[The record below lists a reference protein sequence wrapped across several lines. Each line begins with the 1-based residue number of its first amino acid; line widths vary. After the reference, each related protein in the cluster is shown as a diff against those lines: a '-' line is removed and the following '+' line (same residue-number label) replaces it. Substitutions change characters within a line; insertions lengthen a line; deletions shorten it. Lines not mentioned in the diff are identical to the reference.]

1 MIHKIEKQV
10 LDDKI
15 IVEVHCSQR
24 KFASHEIKLL
34 TTEKVFDIIKKEY
47 NITNIIKQPNHK
59 VGNSKSQKIRLSGI
73 WEFQL
78 EQEDKPKPK
87 TIRKAK
93 QKTNKNTSSIRSRMS
108 KLASTKREEV
118 ATEETEETAE

>member
-87 TIRKAK
+87 PKTTRKAK

-108 KLASTKREEV
+108 KLASTKREQV
-118 ATEETEETAE
+118 ATESPTE